1 MTHYVSNIPTKEE
14 KARNHTRIPRSFSYQ
29 KWSQCTQGTSSKRS
43 QTPHHGI
50 VFRGYCMIPQ
60 KNRVSRKEFPSYK
73 EMGTRS
79 FSPLFSVVFYKN
91 KDILVKESKVSVVV
105 SKKTAKTAVVR
116 NRLRRRFYDLF
127 QPYLNVLNSVTTI
140 VVYPK
145 KEAEKAK
152 FSVLQKEVEKTLK
165 QTKVIKG

>member
-1 MTHYVSNIPTKEE
+1 
-14 KARNHTRIPRSFSYQ
+14 
-29 KWSQCTQGTSSKRS
+29 
-43 QTPHHGI
+43 
-50 VFRGYCMIPQ
+50 
-60 KNRVSRKEFPSYK
+60 
-73 EMGTRS
+73 MGTRS

-91 KDILVKESKVSVVV
+91 KDFLVKESKVSVVV

-152 FSVLQKEVEKTLK
+152 FSVLQKEVEKALK